1 MIRMKG
7 APSAEKSAK
16 SGEAIP
22 KHPILGDVI
31 ETHRLEV
38 DNGALA
44 TNWPSGCARNAQV
57 SIPEKAD
64 FKSSANC

>member
-1 MIRMKG
+1 MIRMKS
-7 APSAEKSAK
+7 APPAEKLSAK
-16 SGEAIP
+16 SEEAIP
-22 KHPILGDVI
+22 ILRDVI

-57 SIPEKAD
+57 SIRENTD